1 MNMTDTLLTALTA
14 LGGLEMLKWLF
25 TRRSQMRISNARA
38 SIEETSAE
46 EARAKLYQ
54 QTVMFLQSQLSSKEE
69 RFAAQTELLRE
80 SSKREIE
87 LTRELGRLQLE
98 LLSSR
103 CDIIGCTRRQPP
115 LKMVQPAATQPDDNE
130 TKQKET

>member
-1 MNMTDTLLTALTA
+1 MTVIETLLTAITTF
-14 LGGLEMLKWLF
+14 GGLEMVKWFF
-25 TRRSQMRISNARA
+25 TRRSQVRISNARA

-46 EARAKLYQ
+46 EAKTKLHQ
-54 QTVMFLQSQLSSKEE
+54 QTILFLQSQLSSKEE
-69 RFAAQTELLRE
+69 RFAAQTEQLRE

-103 CDIIGCTRRQPP
+103 CDILDCASRRPP
-115 LKMVQPAATQPDDNE
+115 RKVAFASE
-130 TKQKET
+130 KG